1 MSYYDPLDTTSN
13 NTKHSTAV
21 LFHELNLI
29 NNFHIPANT
38 FSDYEVNIQIGSK
51 VVPFTISVDSLSGT
65 VNTIVFCASS
75 LGYPMRK
82 INWNDIFQ
90 SSIGKPDSLGNHYFD
105 NCLVNVISPET
116 EDYFNGFIVTIAL
129 TNNKMT
135 ADEFIEKGILQV
147 QMQDEFLGI
156 KMYTPYA
163 KVKRKMLQNGY
174 SAYLAQRDALFYNNI
189 NFAGYM
195 WDICMFSF
203 NSEKEFTSVFFL
215 ASLSS
220 EEMMCEKYY
229 NIKKRLQAKYSL
241 SNGYLPLVQDDD
253 WKSDKEMSITLANY
267 YSPIL
272 CHLRVCYTEMI
283 DENMP
288 CQLILQYYDSRFVE
302 NQDDDL

>member
-1 MSYYDPLDTTSN
+1 MKTIPNGKKIIYSHIIFISVSNNISAHVKFDTFINRLYYGMTEFDLVREFGDSMSYYDPLDTTSN

-195 WDICMFSF
+195 WTFVC
-203 NSEKEFTSVFFL
+203 FL
-215 ASLSS
+215 LIVKKNLHLYSS
-220 EEMMCEKYY
+220 WLLY
-229 NIKKRLQAKYSL
+229 RQ
-241 SNGYLPLVQDDD
+241 
-253 WKSDKEMSITLANY
+253 
-267 YSPIL
+267 
-272 CHLRVCYTEMI
+272 R
-283 DENMP
+283 
-288 CQLILQYYDSRFVE
+288 R
-302 NQDDDL
+302 